1 MLDEE
6 GKQHGVQPCFNAAT
20 AQKFFYHQDYKD
32 FQAPQ
37 WLSEAPSPS
46 YPFLEGPFTLEEFEG
61 VIKRVNVSSAPNP
74 LDQITYRVL
83 CQCHSLW
90 PALLNL
96 FNACWEQH
104 CVPSLWKRGVIRLIP
119 KAAANEAPHLPANL
133 RPIALTSCVGKVYT
147 AMLKNRRLQ
156 FMLQNRYLD
165 TTVQKA
171 FLPGVPGC
179 MEHYQKLSTII
190 KDAHKS
196 HRSLSVCWLHLANAY
211 GSVHHQLIHF
221 CLKHYH
227 APQAFLKTIANIYTD
242 ISAIIT

>member
-1 MLDEE
+1 MFHLLLRQYQRISRAEKRRSSKHVAHNERSECAKHFNTFARRMLDEE
-6 GKQHGVQPCFNAAT
+6 GKQHGVQPCFDAAT

-37 WLSEAPSPS
+37 WLPEAPS
-46 YPFLEGPFTLEEFEG
+46 PFLEGPFTLEEFEG
-61 VIKRVNVSSAPNP
+61 VIKRVNVSSAPSP

-133 RPIALTSCVGKVYT
+133 RPIALTSCVRKVYT
-147 AMLKNRRLQ
+147 AMLKNSSGSKQ
-156 FMLQNRYLD
+156 
-165 TTVQKA
+165 
-171 FLPGVPGC
+171 VPGRNSA
-179 MEHYQKLSTII
+179 KGLPTWST
-190 KDAHKS
+190 
-196 HRSLSVCWLHLANAY
+196 WLY
-211 GSVHHQLIHF
+211 GTLPETINHHQG
-221 CLKHYH
+221 C
-227 APQAFLKTIANIYTD
+227 PQVTPLPVCVLA
-242 ISAIIT
+242 